1 MKPRL
6 TGGRDERASTIATII
21 VADGARSSTIIHL
34 MDGRRKQVLLLVSGL
49 EPRKRGGCRLRG

>member
-1 MKPRL
+1 MTR
-6 TGGRDERASTIATII
+6 
-21 VADGARSSTIIHL
+21 ARSSTIIHL